1 MKLDRTGWI
10 AIALT
15 TVILVLFNVSIYDR
29 EQTISNG
36 ETLLL
41 ELAPADPRSLMQGDY
56 MQLRYVVEDSVPVDE
71 LKDHERRGHLVLRG
85 DNQSVAQFV
94 RIHDGEA
101 LAQDE
106 RLVRFHFRPPSFL
119 GFAFGS
125 RQVMIVPDD
134 FFFQEGHAELYE
146 DAQYGVFKF
155 DDRGRYLLVGLA
167 NSERVPIEP

>member
-1 MKLDRTGWI
+1 MKLDRRSWI

-15 TVILVLFNVSIYDR
+15 VAILVFFNVSTYDR

-41 ELAPADPRSLMQGDY
+41 ELAPVDPRSLMQGDY
-56 MQLRYVVEDSVPVDE
+56 MRLRYVVENSIPADE
-71 LKDHERRGHLVLRG
+71 LEDHERRGYIVLRG
-85 DNQSVAQFV
+85 DNDNVAQFV

-101 LAQDE
+101 LAQEE
-106 RLVRFHFRPPSFL
+106 RLVRFRRPSFL
-119 GFAFGS
+119 GVALGS
-125 RQVMIVPDD
+125 LQVMIVPDD

-155 DDRGRYLLVGLA
+155 DDRGRYVLVGLA
-167 NSERVPIEP
+167 DSERVPINP

>member
-1 MKLDRTGWI
+1 MI
-10 AIALT
+10 AIALAV
-15 TVILVLFNVSIYDR
+15 VILVLFNVSIYDR

-41 ELAPADPRSLMQGDY
+41 ELAPADPRSMMQGDY
-56 MQLRYVVEDSVPVDE
+56 MRLRYVVEDSVQIDE
-71 LKDHERRGHLVLRG
+71 LKDRERRGWLVLRG
-85 DNQSVAQFV
+85 DSENEARFV

-101 LAQDE
+101 LDE
-106 RLVRFHFRPPSFL
+106 GEKLVRFHLGRP
-119 GFAFGS
+119 

-167 NSERVPIEP
+167 DAERVPINP

>member
-1 MKLDRTGWI
+1 MKLDRRSWI

-15 TVILVLFNVSIYDR
+15 VVILVFFNVSIYDR

-41 ELAPADPRSLMQGDY
+41 ELAPVDPRSMMQGDY
-56 MQLRYVVEDSVPVDE
+56 VRLRYVVEDSVPIDE
-71 LKDHERRGHLVLRG
+71 LKDHERRGHLVLRR
-85 DNQSVAQFV
+85 DTENVAQFV

-101 LAQDE
+101 LDEDE
-106 RLVRFHFRPPSFL
+106 RLVRFHL
-119 GFAFGS
+119 GRRRA
-125 RQVMIVPDD
+125 MIVPDD
-134 FFFQEGHAELYE
+134 FFFQEGHGELYE

-167 NSERVPIEP
+167 DAERVPINP

>member
-1 MKLDRTGWI
+1 MKLDRRSWI

-15 TVILVLFNVSIYDR
+15 VVILVFFNVSIYDR

-41 ELAPADPRSLMQGDY
+41 ELAPVDPRSLMQGDY
-56 MQLRYVVEDSVPVDE
+56 VRLRYVVEDSVPIDE
-71 LKDHERRGHLVLRG
+71 LKDHERRGHLVLRR
-85 DNQSVAQFV
+85 DTENVAQFV

-101 LAQDE
+101 LDEDE
-106 RLVRFHFRPPSFL
+106 RLVRFHL
-119 GFAFGS
+119 GRRRA
-125 RQVMIVPDD
+125 MIVPDD
-134 FFFQEGHAELYE
+134 FFFQEGHGELYE

-167 NSERVPIEP
+167 DAERVPINP

>member
-1 MKLDRTGWI
+1 MKLDRRSWI

-15 TVILVLFNVSIYDR
+15 VVILVFFNVSIYDR

-41 ELAPADPRSLMQGDY
+41 ELAPVDPRSLMQGDY

-85 DNQSVAQFV
+85 DNENVAQFV
-94 RIHDGEA
+94 RIHNGEA
-101 LAQDE
+101 LEQGE
-106 RLVRFHFRPPSFL
+106 RLVRFHRPSFL
-119 GFAFGS
+119 GVALGS
-125 RQVMIVPDD
+125 LQVMIVPDD
-134 FFFQEGHAELYE
+134 FFFQEGHGELYE

-167 NSERVPIEP
+167 DNERVTIKP